1 MKSSTRVALNTIV
14 QYIRTIIS
22 VIITLYTSRVVLANL
37 GVNDYGIYS
46 LIGGV
51 VALLAFIQNNLSRT
65 IQRYLSF
72 YQGKNDL
79 FMVVKIFNNSVTT
92 QLIIAIVL
100 CGTLALMTDIVFVY
114 LVNISPDRLVS
125 AKYVYW
131 LMLGSL
137 FFNLLS
143 TPYLAALI
151 ARENM
156 VYSSII
162 QIIDSILKI
171 PVALSL
177 IWISSNKLE
186 WYSFLSFCI
195 VILNYFCYYIY
206 CKCKYEECKH
216 FSFRSFNGRLLKEM
230 LSFMGWGVYGTG
242 CVIGRTQGTAILLNK
257 FFGTAINAAFGISG
271 QVAGQISFL
280 SNSLTTA
287 INPQIIKAEGS
298 GDRKRMFRLSEISC
312 KFSFLLMSMV
322 TVPAVIYMPTILDL
336 WLEEVPEYTSMFCI
350 SILIANQIDLMT
362 LNLNTTNQAIGNV
375 KVYSICINTIKILTL
390 PVMLL
395 ILKMGMKPMDVMIV
409 YIIFETI
416 CAITRVIFLHLSVN
430 LSIKQYL
437 QNVFVLILF
446 PLLLNIIICNIV
458 SCYLTGWLFL
468 ITGVISVFVTCISTY
483 FCGLKKDEHEIIK
496 NMFNVVIN
504 KIKR

>member
-1 MKSSTRVALNTIV
+1 M
-14 QYIRTIIS
+14 
-22 VIITLYTSRVVLANL
+22 ANL

-195 VILNYFCYYIY
+195 VILNYFCY
-206 CKCKYEECKH
+206 C
-216 FSFRSFNGRLLKEM
+216 S
-230 LSFMGWGVYGTG
+230 
-242 CVIGRTQGTAILLNK
+242 
-257 FFGTAINAAFGISG
+257 
-271 QVAGQISFL
+271 
-280 SNSLTTA
+280 
-287 INPQIIKAEGS
+287 
-298 GDRKRMFRLSEISC
+298 
-312 KFSFLLMSMV
+312 
-322 TVPAVIYMPTILDL
+322 
-336 WLEEVPEYTSMFCI
+336 
-350 SILIANQIDLMT
+350 
-362 LNLNTTNQAIGNV
+362 
-375 KVYSICINTIKILTL
+375 
-390 PVMLL
+390 
-395 ILKMGMKPMDVMIV
+395 
-409 YIIFETI
+409 
-416 CAITRVIFLHLSVN
+416 
-430 LSIKQYL
+430 
-437 QNVFVLILF
+437 
-446 PLLLNIIICNIV
+446 
-458 SCYLTGWLFL
+458 
-468 ITGVISVFVTCISTY
+468 
-483 FCGLKKDEHEIIK
+483 
-496 NMFNVVIN
+496 
-504 KIKR
+504 